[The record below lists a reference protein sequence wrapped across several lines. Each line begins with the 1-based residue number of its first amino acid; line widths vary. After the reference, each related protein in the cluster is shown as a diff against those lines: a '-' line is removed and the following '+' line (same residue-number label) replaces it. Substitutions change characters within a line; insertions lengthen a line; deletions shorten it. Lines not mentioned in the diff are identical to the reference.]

1 MLELKAFRQG
11 ENRFCGF
18 YADALSEMIDSQA
31 VVKDLIIL
39 KEGEIGWYQV
49 KTDQETGVTH
59 LAMLKREYTDW
70 HREKAAEAGMPFS
83 LYLIEELA
91 ERFLEEQENA
101 YRVIQI
107 YDKALQE
114 ELLYYMGAMEY
125 QAKRYR
131 RNLGYKD

>member
-1 MLELKAFRQG
+1 
-11 ENRFCGF
+11 
-18 YADALSEMIDSQA
+18 
-31 VVKDLIIL
+31 
-39 KEGEIGWYQV
+39 
-49 KTDQETGVTH
+49 
-59 LAMLKREYTDW
+59 
-70 HREKAAEAGMPFS
+70 MPFS